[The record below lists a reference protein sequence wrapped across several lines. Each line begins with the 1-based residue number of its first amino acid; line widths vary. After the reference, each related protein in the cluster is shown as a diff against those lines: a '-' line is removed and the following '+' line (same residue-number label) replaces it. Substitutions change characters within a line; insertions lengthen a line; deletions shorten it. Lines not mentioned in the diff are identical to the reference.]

1 MRQSDNLEATNI
13 LTRQPL
19 VSIVVPTRN
28 RPALLM
34 RVIEALTHQSY
45 NHFEIIVVD
54 QSDEENHLIE
64 PLIAGS
70 SRPLRIIRDRA
81 KGAARAR
88 NIGLRDAKGELV
100 LYLEDDLEIPGCDL
114 VENHVQAYDDGRVGG
129 TSGRVIETINRSS
142 RGPVG
147 RVYPVLCVPGG
158 NGNGDLRQ
166 FIETVK
172 GGNMSFRRDLLE
184 QVHGFDERFGQP
196 CMYEETDV
204 SLKIRRL
211 GYRLLFLPDASVVHL
226 SAPSGGQRANFDP
239 ARFRYIAYRDRVL
252 LFRNNYP
259 AWLFPLFLVAN
270 AATALLPVARGNFA
284 SARMAVAGLGA
295 GVRQFRHVN
304 MSQSAS

>member
-1 MRQSDNLEATNI
+1 MKQSDTLKAASI

-19 VSIVVPTRN
+19 VSVIVPTRN
-28 RPALLM
+28 RPAMLRGVLDALM
-34 RVIEALTHQSY
+34 RQRYERFEVIV
-45 NHFEIIVVD
+45 ID
-54 QSDEENHLIE
+54 QSDEADCLLDNVIGNA
-64 PLIAGS
+64 P
-70 SRPLRIIRDRA
+70 RPLCVIRDKA

-88 NIGLRDAKGELV
+88 NMGLRHAKGELV
-100 LYLEDDLEIPGCDL
+100 LYLEDDLEISGCDL
-114 VENHVQAYDDGRVGG
+114 VENHVQAYDDDSVGG
-129 TSGRVIETINRSS
+129 TSGRVVETVNRSA
-142 RGPVG
+142 RGAVG
-147 RVYPVLCVPGG
+147 RVYPVLFVPGG
-158 NGNGDLRQ
+158 NGDGERRQ

-184 QVHGFDERFGQP
+184 QVRGFDERFGQP

-226 SAPSGGQRANFDP
+226 SAPTGGQRANFDP

-270 AATALLPVARGNFA
+270 AATALLPVANGNLA
-284 SARMAVAGLGA
+284 SARMAAAGLRA
-295 GVRQFRHVN
+295 GVRQFGHVN
-304 MSQSAS
+304 MCQPTS